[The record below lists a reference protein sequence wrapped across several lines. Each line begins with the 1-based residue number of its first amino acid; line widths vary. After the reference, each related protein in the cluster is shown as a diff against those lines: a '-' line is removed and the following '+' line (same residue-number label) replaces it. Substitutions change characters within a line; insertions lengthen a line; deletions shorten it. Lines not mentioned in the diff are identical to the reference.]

1 MWFAWSYSHVHHLN
15 TDSATNY
22 GYVATEN
29 LSCSTWL
36 LPCTNINIS
45 YEHKEQK
52 ESLCASLVIARIGG
66 GATGRVQSYQAE
78 SLPRL
83 IALCGGACIWIASTC
98 CFFRFRHN
106 FEKRLFCVS
115 LHHGPNQ
122 LIEGVL
128 QIE

>member
-1 MWFAWSYSHVHHLN
+1 MWFTWPYSHVHHLN

-22 GYVATEN
+22 GYVVTEN
-29 LSCSTWL
+29 LSCSTLWVGL
-36 LPCTNINIS
+36 LPCTNIP

-52 ESLCASLVIARIGG
+52 ESLRASLVIARIGG

-83 IALCGGACIWIASTC
+83 IALCGGAYIWIASTC

-115 LHHGPNQ
+115 LHGSN
-122 LIEGVL
+122 
-128 QIE
+128 